1 MIVPSSRRASIAN
14 GRRLSLTIRKAA
26 RLMDSGLV
34 TSSQLSLFCH
44 SMAVAGEDV
53 WGLNAYNHLVSV
65 DVVSEM
71 AKESD
76 ERRRNEET
84 LSVFDGIPISIKS
97 NIADQSLPLTAGS
110 AMLGYNGYNYNGNGK
125 DAAPACA
132 YDADTVRILLRE
144 KGGICMG
151 STSMDEF
158 GMGSLGTNVPRG
170 KDGEPPRYVKNP
182 LPFLKHLRLDDSDD
196 EHNISSSSS
205 NNNNTVVVGEGRTGS
220 SRISD
225 YDDDERWA
233 SIVRLSP
240 EMIAE
245 KHREALESFRIHNNN
260 NNEPSDVSFFYSA
273 GGSSSGS
280 AASVAHGS
288 SLLSL
293 GTDTGGSVR
302 LPAAWCGLVGL
313 KPSYG
318 LLSRHGVVSY
328 ASSFDTVGILANSV
342 DCAAAALD
350 VLAQRN
356 IDFSRDSTFSCYHDD
371 DDDFSELSIAQSM
384 VSEDGGENAANTNH
398 RPLAGIKVGIP
409 ASFSVNECPEEIR
422 ESWSKA
428 ADELQRQGAE
438 IVEISTESI
447 SPGLV
452 QRALSAYYVLVSAE
466 ASSNLSRY
474 DGFRYGVAAK
484 LGENSAAAALNDD
497 DEGDDGDD
505 TGMEDMTPLE
515 RQYSASRGQ
524 GFGAE
529 VSKRI
534 LCGASVLSSDKF
546 HSHYEAAAK
555 IRAALANEMSS
566 VLDEQA
572 DILLIPTVLSLPPKL
587 HSDTG
592 QQQQQ
597 QSSSNSSNNSNNT
610 AMFANDVMTVPAS
623 LAGLPAISIPVPITG
638 EETFMGGIQLI
649 SSRLK
654 ESVLLKSAKA
664 LQ

>member
-1 MIVPSSRRASIAN
+1 
-14 GRRLSLTIRKAA
+14 
-26 RLMDSGLV
+26 
-34 TSSQLSLFCH
+34 
-44 SMAVAGEDV
+44 MAVAGEDV
-53 WGLNAYNHLVSV
+53 WGLNAYNHLVSL
-65 DVVSEM
+65 DMVSEQ
-71 AKESD
+71 ATESD
-76 ERRRNEET
+76 DRRRNEET
-84 LSVFDGIPISIKS
+84 LSIFDGIPVSIKS
-97 NIADQSLPLTAGS
+97 NIAERSLPLTAGS
-110 AMLGYNGYNYNGNGK
+110 AMLGYNGYNYNYNYNYRNDGK
-125 DAAPACA
+125 ETAAAVPACS
-132 YDADTVRILLRE
+132 YDADTVRILFRE

-158 GMGSLGTNVPRG
+158 GMGSLGTNVPRVVG
-170 KDGEPPRYVKNP
+170 KDGEQPPRYVKNP
-182 LPFLKHLRLDDSDD
+182 LPLLRHLRLDDTSDE
-196 EHNISSSSS
+196 EHNNNN
-205 NNNNTVVVGEGRTGS
+205 NNNNTVVVVGEGRTGS
-220 SRISD
+220 TRSSD
-225 YDDDERWA
+225 YEDDERWA
-233 SIVRLSP
+233 AILQLSP
-240 EMIAE
+240 ERIAE
-245 KHREALESFRIHNNN
+245 KHREALESFQIHNNTSEAGN
-260 NNEPSDVSFFYSA
+260 DDTCFYSA

-328 ASSFDTVGILANSV
+328 ASSFDTVGVLANSV

-356 IDFSRDSTFSCYHDD
+356 TEFSRDSTFSCYHDD
-371 DDDFSELSIAQSM
+371 DGDDFSELAIAQSMM
-384 VSEDGGENAANTNH
+384 VSEDGDEDSAANNDH
-398 RPLAGIKVGIP
+398 GSLSGITVGIP
-409 ASFSVNECPEEIR
+409 ASFSVEECPEEIR

-428 ADELQRQGAE
+428 ADELQRHGAE

-447 SPGLV
+447 SPELV

-474 DGFRYGVAAK
+474 DGFRYGVTAK
-484 LGENSAAAALNDD
+484 LGENVAATALNS
-497 DEGDDGDD
+497 DDGDGD
-505 TGMEDMTPLE
+505 GDDDMEAMTPLE
-515 RQYSASRGQ
+515 RQYAASRRQ

-529 VSKRI
+529 VSKRV

-546 HSHYEAAAK
+546 HTHYEAAAK
-555 IRAALANEMSS
+555 LRAALANEMSS

-572 DILLIPTVLSLPPKL
+572 DVLLIPTVLSLPPRIDN
-587 HSDTG
+587 DTG
-592 QQQQQ
+592 KQQ
-597 QSSSNSSNNSNNT
+597 QSNNNT

-638 EETFMGGIQLI
+638 EETFIGGMQLI
-649 SSRLK
+649 TSRLN

>member
-1 MIVPSSRRASIAN
+1 MA
-14 GRRLSLTIRKAA
+14 LTIRKAA
-26 RLMDSGLV
+26 RLLDSGLV

-53 WGLNAYNHLVSV
+53 WGLNAYNHMVSV
-65 DVVSEM
+65 DVVSEQ

-76 ERRRNEET
+76 ERRRNEES
-84 LSVFDGIPISIKS
+84 LSIFDGIPVSIKS
-97 NIADQSLPLTAGS
+97 NIAERSLPLTAGS
-110 AMLGYNGYNYNGNGK
+110 SMLGYNGYNYNYNYNYNGK
-125 DAAPACA
+125 DTAAVPACA
-132 YDADTVRILLRE
+132 YDADTVRTLLRE

-158 GMGSLGTNVPRG
+158 GMGSLGTNVPRVVG
-170 KDGEPPRYVKNP
+170 KDGEQPPRYVKNP
-182 LPFLKHLRLDDSDD
+182 LPFLRHLRLDDSDSE
-196 EHNISSSSS
+196 EH
-205 NNNNTVVVGEGRTGS
+205 NNNNTVIVGEGRTGS
-220 SRISD
+220 TQSSD
-225 YDDDERWA
+225 YYDDDDERWA
-233 SIVRLSP
+233 SILRLSP

-260 NNEPSDVSFFYSA
+260 NETENDATFFYSA

-328 ASSFDTVGILANSV
+328 ASSFDTVGVLANSV

-350 VLAQRN
+350 ILAQRN
-356 IDFSRDSTFSCYHDD
+356 TEFSRDSTFSCYHDD
-371 DDDFSELSIAQSM
+371 DSSFSELVIAQSMM
-384 VSEDGGENAANTNH
+384 VSEDGDEDVAANVNH
-398 RPLAGIKVGIP
+398 RPLSGIKVGIP
-409 ASFSVNECPEEIR
+409 ASFSVEECPEEIR
-422 ESWSKA
+422 EIWSKA

-438 IVEISTESI
+438 IIEISTKSI
-447 SPGLV
+447 SPDLV

-484 LGENSAAAALNDD
+484 LGGKVAAAALNSDD
-497 DEGDDGDD
+497 GDDGDD
-505 TGMEDMTPLE
+505 DDDDDDGMEDMTPLE
-515 RQYSASRGQ
+515 RQYSASRRQ

-546 HSHYEAAAK
+546 HTHYEAAAK
-555 IRAALANEMSS
+555 LRAALANEMSS

-572 DILLIPTVLSLPPKL
+572 DVLLIPTVLSLPPKIDN
-587 HSDTG
+587 DTG
-592 QQQQQ
+592 KQQD
-597 QSSSNSSNNSNNT
+597 SNNNT